1 MSDTP
6 LTLAT
11 SPAALALSGQRR
23 RGNQAWHLLRR
34 SRLGMIG
41 IVILALVVLAALTAP
56 FLTAYDPNIGS
67 LTDRL
72 RPPVFA
78 GGDPWHP
85 LGTDQLGRDIF
96 TRIVYGARISL
107 LVGFTAVL
115 LGGGL
120 GVILGLTAGY
130 YGGRTDTIIGRI
142 ADIQLAFPFLLL
154 AIAVVAVVGAGLI
167 NVILVLA
174 IGSWM
179 PYTRV
184 VRGQVL
190 SAKER
195 EFIVAAR
202 TIGANDASIIFRHL
216 LPNTLTPAIVLGTFA
231 VAATIIAEAS
241 LSFLGLGV
249 GSQIPSWGSMLA
261 DGRAYLASA
270 WWLAALPGLA
280 IMVTVLSI
288 NMIGDWVRDV
298 LDPRLRSSG

>member
-6 LTLAT
+6 ITLA
-11 SPAALALSGQRR
+11 SPTALTPAMQRR
-23 RGNQAWHLLRR
+23 RGNQAWLLLKRG
-34 SRLGMIG
+34 RLGLVG
-41 IVILALVVLAALTAP
+41 GVILLLVLLAGIFAP
-56 FLTAYDPNIGS
+56 LLSAYDPNVGS

-78 GGDPWHP
+78 GGDVYHP

-107 LVGFTAVL
+107 LVGFTAVAV
-115 LGGGL
+115 GGGL
-120 GVILGLTAGY
+120 GVILGLIAGY
-130 YGGRTDTIIGRI
+130 YGGRTDSVISRM

-154 AIAVVAVVGAGLI
+154 AIAVVAVIGPGLV
-167 NVILVLA
+167 NVIVVLA

-179 PYTRV
+179 PYSRV

-195 EFIVAAR
+195 EFIIAAR
-202 TIGANDASIIFRHL
+202 TIGSTDRSIIFRHV
-216 LPNTLTPAIVLGTFA
+216 LPNVLTPAIVLGTFA

-280 IMVTVLSI
+280 IMLTVLSI

-298 LDPRLRSSG
+298 LDPRLRSSA

>member
-6 LTLAT
+6 ITLTSTPPLAQ
-11 SPAALALSGQRR
+11 LGQRR
-23 RGNQAWHLLRR
+23 RSNQAWRLLRR
-34 SRLGMIG
+34 GRLGLVG
-41 IVILALVVLAALTAP
+41 SVILLLVLLAGIAAP
-56 FLTAYDPNIGS
+56 LLSAYDPNVGS
-67 LTDRL
+67 LLERL
-72 RPPVFA
+72 RPPLFA
-78 GGDPWHP
+78 GGDPYHP

-96 TRIVYGARISL
+96 TRIIYGARISL
-107 LVGFTAVL
+107 LVGFTAVA

-120 GVILGLTAGY
+120 GVILGLIAGY
-130 YGGRTDTIIGRI
+130 YGGRIDTLIGRL

-154 AIAVVAVVGAGLI
+154 AIAVVAVIGPGLI
-167 NVILVLA
+167 NVIAVLA

-179 PYTRV
+179 PYARV

-195 EFIVAAR
+195 DFIIAAR
-202 TIGANDASIIFRHL
+202 TIGATDASIIFRHL
-216 LPNTLTPAIVLGTFA
+216 LPNVLTPAIVLGTFA

-249 GSQIPSWGSMLA
+249 GTQIPSWGSMLA

-280 IMVTVLSI
+280 IMLTVLSI

-298 LDPRLRSSG
+298 LDPRLRSSV

>member
-6 LTLAT
+6 ITLA
-11 SPAALALSGQRR
+11 SPATIVPAAQRR
-23 RGNQAWHLLRR
+23 RGNSAWRMLRR
-34 SRLGMIG
+34 GRTGLIG
-41 IVILALVVLAALTAP
+41 VVILSLVLLAAIFAP
-56 FLTAYDPNIGS
+56 LLTAYDPNVGV

-96 TRIVYGARISL
+96 TRIVYGARVSL

-120 GVILGLTAGY
+120 GIVLGLVSGF
-130 YGGRTDTIIGRI
+130 YGGRTDSFISRL

-154 AIAVVAVVGAGLI
+154 AIAVVAVIGPGLV
-167 NVILVLA
+167 NVIAVLA

-179 PYTRV
+179 PYSRV
-184 VRGQVL
+184 VRGQVF
-190 SAKER
+190 SSKER
-195 EFIVAAR
+195 EFVVAAR
-202 TIGANDASIIFRHL
+202 TIGATDSSIIFRHV
-216 LPNTLTPAIVLGTFA
+216 LPNVLTPAIVLATFA

-249 GSQIPSWGSMLA
+249 GSQVPSWGSMLA
-261 DGRAYLASA
+261 DGRAYLSSA
-270 WWLAALPGLA
+270 WWLAALPGIA

-288 NMIGDWVRDV
+288 NLIGDWMRDA
-298 LDPRLRSSG
+298 LDPRLRSSA

>member
-1 MSDTP
+1 MTAGPP
-6 LTLAT
+6 LAQ
-11 SPAALALSGQRR
+11 AAQRR
-23 RGNQAWHLLRR
+23 RSGQAWRLLRR
-34 SRLGMIG
+34 GRLGLLG
-41 IVILALVVLAALTAP
+41 GLILLLVVLASLFAP
-56 FLTAYDPNIGS
+56 LLTAYDPNTGDL
-67 LTDRL
+67 LTRL
-72 RPPVFA
+72 QRPVFD
-78 GGDPWHP
+78 GGAAHHP

-120 GVILGLTAGY
+120 GIILGLISGF
-130 YGGRTDTIIGRI
+130 YGGRLDTVIGRL

-154 AIAVVAVVGAGLI
+154 AIAVVAVIGPGLI
-167 NVILVLA
+167 NVIAVLA

-179 PYTRV
+179 PYARV

-195 EFIVAAR
+195 DFIIAAR
-202 TIGANDASIIFRHL
+202 TIGASDLSIIVRHL
-216 LPNTLTPAIVLGTFA
+216 LPNIITPAIILGTFA

-261 DGRAYLASA
+261 DGRAYLGSA
-270 WWLAALPGLA
+270 WWLATLPGLA
-280 IMVTVLSI
+280 IMLTVLSI
-288 NMIGDWVRDV
+288 NLIGDWVRDV
-298 LDPRLRSSG
+298 LDPRLRSSA